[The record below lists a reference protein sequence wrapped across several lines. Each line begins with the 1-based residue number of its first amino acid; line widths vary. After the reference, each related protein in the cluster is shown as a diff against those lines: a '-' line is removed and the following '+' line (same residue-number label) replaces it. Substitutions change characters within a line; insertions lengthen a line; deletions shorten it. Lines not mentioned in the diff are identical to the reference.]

1 MPTIGC
7 SFCTARYAAFMP
19 WQHER
24 EQRKELVPGGWTTL
38 ERGVDADNH
47 TLIIAVGDDET
58 DRYYPKFCPECGRK
72 LEN

>member
-7 SFCTARYAAFMP
+7 SFCTARYAAFMQ
-19 WQHER
+19 WQHDR

-38 ERGVDADNH
+38 ERGVDKDNR
-47 TLIIAVGDDET
+47 TFIVAVGDDET